1 MKIKQV
7 EELVGITRKNIRFYE
22 EQGLLNVERAENG
35 YREYHRAD
43 IARLQEIKL
52 FRKMDIS
59 IEEMRALFEKRKSL
73 QFCLEQHLGEL
84 ERRREG
90 LVKMQ
95 EMCERLIAE
104 HQSLDTLN
112 AENCL
117 EEIEQMEKEGARFM
131 DIKKTDIRK
140 KRRTGAIIGAVVMIL
155 FMGFVIGLMLWA
167 NTQDPIPTGLLI
179 FLIAIPVV
187 IIGGILAALAGR
199 MKEIEG
205 GEEMKLLSIE
215 YIPGVEFE
223 ALGIVKGTVVQTKNV
238 GKDFMAG
245 MKTLVGGEITGY
257 TEMLNEARQIATK
270 RMVDEAKEMNADA
283 VIGVKY
289 GSSQVMSGAAEVI
302 AYGTA
307 VKYKQD

>member
-35 YREYHRAD
+35 YREYHTAD

-131 DIKKTDIRK
+131 DVKKTDIRK
-140 KRRTGAIIGAVVMIL
+140 KRKTGAIAGAVIMTVLMAISVI
-155 FMGFVIGLMLWA
+155 FVLWV
-167 NTQDPIPTGLLI
+167 NTEDPMPFALLAI
-179 FLIAIPVV
+179 LIAIPVV
-187 IIGGILAALAGR
+187 ITGGTLAALAGR

-205 GEEMKLLSIE
+205 GEE
-215 YIPGVEFE
+215 
-223 ALGIVKGTVVQTKNV
+223 
-238 GKDFMAG
+238 
-245 MKTLVGGEITGY
+245 
-257 TEMLNEARQIATK
+257 
-270 RMVDEAKEMNADA
+270 DEAS
-283 VIGVKY
+283 KY
-289 GSSQVMSGAAEVI
+289 
-302 AYGTA
+302 
-307 VKYKQD
+307 